1 MLLLLFVS
9 LALASIG
16 FEALMTLKIYQKQK
30 QFCKDFQIDSTQLPS
45 PVFCIVKRLADLLI
59 SFLVCI
65 TVLPILYLI
74 FAPLIKLTSK
84 GPVIFK
90 QERIGFLNKHFIC
103 YKFRS
108 MYLNSDNTVAGP
120 NDKRVTKIGR
130 LMRKT
135 HIDEF
140 PQFINVLLGD
150 MSLVG
155 PRPYT
160 PFAAIKLQ
168 KSQRYMERL
177 IIKPGITGLAQI
189 NSNRTLE
196 HNQTMFF
203 DLTYLEKMSC
213 KKDLFIVFET
223 LKFKDIAY

>member
-9 LALASIG
+9 LALASFI
-16 FEALMTLKIYQKQK
+16 FEALMTVKIYQKQK
-30 QFCKDFQIDSTQLPS
+30 QFCKNFKINTSQLPS
-45 PVFCIVKRLADLLI
+45 LTFCIVKRLADVLV

-65 TVLPILYLI
+65 TVLPILYVV

-108 MYLNSDNTVAGP
+108 MYLNNDNIAAGP

-140 PQFINVLLGD
+140 PQFFNVLIGD
-150 MSLVG
+150 MSIVG
-155 PRPYT
+155 PRPST
-160 PFAAIKLQ
+160 PFAALKLQ

-177 IIKPGITGLAQI
+177 LIKPGITGLAQI

-196 HNQTMFF
+196 HNQIMFF

-213 KKDLFIVFET
+213 KKDLFIIFET